1 MAHVELAAK
10 DLSASGRRGGPTGR
24 SRIPARFP
32 PGRRYAA
39 QREDRSPQPSAPAT
53 CAVAVGPTC
62 KAHMP
67 EPIKQ
72 LEGEE

>member
-10 DLSASGRRGGPTGR
+10 DLSASGWRGGPTGALPN
-24 SRIPARFP
+24 SRTFP
-32 PGRRYAA
+32 SWSSFRGG
-39 QREDRSPQPSAPAT
+39 EGNWGPQPSAF
-53 CAVAVGPTC
+53 AVAAGPTC